1 MLHALW
7 GSYLAKWRNR
17 QPQLALLAARR
28 FHEVANANGRTTDTL
43 IGRFLVGSCL
53 HTIGDQRAAET
64 HFRYGLERYDAK
76 ACAADRMRYPHNH
89 RAFALRFLGCIEW
102 LTGRLDAAA
111 ETANRAVL
119 EAGDHLPSLFFVL
132 INCSAVVAIERR
144 DWSAAAH
151 YIDVLYRRC
160 GHHARWRVWA
170 DALAAIL
177 SIAVHRSRMS
187 LSPLESIMRG
197 TDC

>member
-1 MLHALW
+1 
-7 GSYLAKWRNR
+7 
-17 QPQLALLAARR
+17 
-28 FHEVANANGRTTDTL
+28 
-43 IGRFLVGSCL
+43 
-53 HTIGDQRAAET
+53 
-64 HFRYGLERYDAK
+64 
-76 ACAADRMRYPHNH
+76 MRYPHNH

-144 DWSAAAH
+144 DWSAAAR

-160 GHHARWRVWA
+160 GHHAFGGSGRTLSTQYSQLRWI
-170 DALAAIL
+170 D
-177 SIAVHRSRMS
+177 
-187 LSPLESIMRG
+187 RG
-197 TDC
+197 WR